1 MFPRRLEITASA
13 GHERRYTFFQDGQVV
28 PRHSRRNAEELASA
42 RSVLA
47 GLSVFGNGLR
57 SRQHREVVEDSGGQ
71 LQPLAQRSGQGLP
84 FWRVLFGCGFPQ
96 KPPPPPRH
104 DCLWIPCCWS
114 AGSILDSQG
123 PFWALGLATDF
134 FSCSTSASCRRQIDF
149 TACTLRG
156 QTPCSHSQLFFYQ
169 LY

>member
-13 GHERRYTFFQDGQVV
+13 GHKRRYTFFQDGQVV

-47 GLSVFGNGLR
+47 GLVSVFGNGLR
-57 SRQHREVVEDSGGQ
+57 SRRHREGVEDSGGQ

-96 KPPPPPRH
+96 KPPPPPPPDMTAFGFHAVGVQVRYWTH
-104 DCLWIPCCWS
+104 RDRFGRLVWPQTFS
-114 AGSILDSQG
+114 AAPLLHPTEDKLILQ
-123 PFWALGLATDF
+123 PAL
-134 FSCSTSASCRRQIDF
+134 
-149 TACTLRG
+149 
-156 QTPCSHSQLFFYQ
+156 
-169 LY
+169 

>member
-42 RSVLA
+42 RSVGLLA
-47 GLSVFGNGLR
+47 GLVSVFGNGLR
-57 SRQHREVVEDSGGQ
+57 SRRHREGVEDSGGQ

-96 KPPPPPRH
+96 KPPPPP
-104 DCLWIPCCWS
+104 L
-114 AGSILDSQG
+114 
-123 PFWALGLATDF
+123 T
-134 FSCSTSASCRRQIDF
+134 
-149 TACTLRG
+149 
-156 QTPCSHSQLFFYQ
+156 
-169 LY
+169 